1 MSSVARRI
9 KIQTRFSAWRL
20 VKVLCEEESLKAR
33 LAQVEMIVNMKCL
46 TIVCQRQ
53 KAGRSSAASKDRK
66 ITGAKLQKI
75 AR

>member
-1 MSSVARRI
+1 
-9 KIQTRFSAWRL
+9 
-20 VKVLCEEESLKAR
+20 
-33 LAQVEMIVNMKCL
+33 MKCL